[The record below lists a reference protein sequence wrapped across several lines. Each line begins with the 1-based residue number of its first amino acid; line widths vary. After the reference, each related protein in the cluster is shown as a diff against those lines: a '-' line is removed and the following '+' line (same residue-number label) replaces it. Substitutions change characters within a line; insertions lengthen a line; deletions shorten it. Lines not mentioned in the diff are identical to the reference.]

1 MANKVFKNNSL
12 INIVVVVSLLINI
25 ILINKLLDYQNFIYE
40 NTTRS
45 IRHIESDL
53 ADAEEILSQIIQSGE
68 INEWQYRIIYSVF
81 DSFEDEYKRILYRH
95 YFELE
100 SKEKDFSDIHLLF
113 DMNDYIFN
121 FGKEKQ
127 LSLHK
132 SKKDNVVTIELTE
145 KELEQFKN
153 ITNKTNEYLN
163 ILDNSKIDRDKGII
177 QNWGNIVDGI
187 YEKGLGATIG

>member
-132 SKKDNVVTIELTE
+132 NKKDNVVTIELTE

-163 ILDNSKIDRDKGII
+163 VLDNSKIDRDKGII